1 MESESVGSSSVSVQ
15 CDGDMVTNPV
25 HHWSNR
31 SLSSDQL
38 ERNDYNT
45 KVAPFSPRN
54 TPDALCST
62 CSLQCDKKDCSDDSD
77 QDAIVTLS
85 EGEEEEKEEE
95 KEEDNEETSISST
108 LMKHFQLAVRV

>member
-15 CDGDMVTNPV
+15 CYADMVTNPV

-85 EGEEEEKEEE
+85 EGEEEEKEE
-95 KEEDNEETSISST
+95 DNEETSISST